1 MASRKI
7 INTMPDGALQ
17 AGKKITKNPL
27 IIRRSFLKLS
37 ALTAAFT
44 GVALSSRLTRKSL
57 AAESAGKEKKD
68 PYPGSKK
75 VKTICTHCSVACG
88 IIAEVQNGVWVRQE
102 VAADHPVSRG
112 GHCCKGASA
121 IDMVTSEK
129 RLKSPMKRVNGKWQ
143 KISWDQALDEV
154 ADKLM
159 SIRKTAGPDAVH
171 WNGSAKVSNEMAYLQ
186 RKLAAFWGT
195 NNIDHQARICHSTT
209 VAGAANSCGYG
220 AMTNSVNDIRHSK
233 LIFMIGSNAAEAHP
247 VAMQHILYAKEV
259 NNAPIIVVDPR
270 FTKTAAKATDYI
282 KIRSGTDT
290 AFVMGIINQ
299 IIQNVWYDKEF
310 VRTRVAGFPELKEV
324 AKRYTPK
331 VVEDI
336 SGVPRADI
344 ARIAKLLAKH
354 RPGTVIWCMGITQ
367 HSIGNNNTRI
377 CCILQSILGNIGKT
391 GGGANIFRGHDN
403 VQGATDMCVLSHSL
417 PAYYGLKDGA
427 WKHWCRVWGVDYEWM
442 KSRFHSKDY
451 MNKKGFTLSRWYEGV
466 IQEDKID
473 QYTPL
478 KAVVFW
484 GCASN
489 SQSQYHKLKK
499 ALDKLDLVVIIDPF
513 PTMTA
518 AACEKDNVYLLPC
531 SSQYE
536 TSGSLTSTSRQFQW
550 RYKVV
555 DPVHDCKDDYEIM
568 AELTKRF
575 GFADKFYKNIKQSPE
590 DITRELGR
598 GSLTIGYNGPTPER
612 IKKHTDNW
620 HTFDIDTLQAVGG
633 PCNGEYYGLPWPC
646 WTETHPGTPILYDI
660 SKPVAKG
667 GLPFRAR
674 FGVEKTYYS
683 GRTENMLAAKGTA
696 NPGSQVKGGYPEFK
710 GIVPGTNWKTD
721 LSQKTLKVAISRG
734 MAPYGNARCRCVAWN
749 LPDQVPIHREPLHSP
764 RPDLIAKYPTYEDQ
778 PNHYRVFTR
787 FKSEQKPSWVKD
799 FPLILT
805 TGRMVEF
812 MGGGAETRSNK
823 YLAELQP
830 HIYAEI
836 NQKVANDYGIRNGD
850 LIWVESPNQGK
861 VKVQAKVTSRVDEY
875 TIFLPFHY
883 GGKFMGR
890 SLVANYPP
898 GTVPYAIGEAAN
910 VVTNYG
916 YDIVTQMQETKTGL
930 CKISRA

>member
-7 INTMPDGALQ
+7 VNTIPEGTLQ
-17 AGKKITKNPL
+17 AGKKTTKNPML
-27 IIRRSFLKLS
+27 VRRSFIKLS
-37 ALTAAFT
+37 ALAAAFS
-44 GVALSSRLTRKSL
+44 GLALSSRLTKKSL
-57 AAESAGKEKKD
+57 AAEGGKQGKND

-75 VKTICTHCSVACG
+75 VKTICTHCSVGCG
-88 IIAEVQNGVWVRQE
+88 VIAEVQNGVWVRQE
-102 VAADHPVSRG
+102 VAHDHPVSRG
-112 GHCCKGASA
+112 GHCCKGAGA

-129 RLKSPMKRVNGKWQ
+129 RLKTPMKRVNGKWQ
-143 KISWDQALDEV
+143 KISWDDAFGEV

-159 SIRKTAGPDAVH
+159 EIRDKDGPDAVH
-171 WNGSAKVSNEMAYLQ
+171 WNGSAKVSNEMAYLH

-270 FTKTAAKATDYI
+270 FTKTAAKGTDYVR
-282 KIRSGTDT
+282 IRSGTDT
-290 AFVMGIINQ
+290 AFVLGLINQ
-299 IIQNVWYDKEF
+299 IIQNNWYDKEF

-324 AKRYTPK
+324 AKKYPPK

-336 SGVPRADI
+336 TGVAETEVV
-344 ARIAKLLAKH
+344 RIAKMLAEH

-377 CCILQSILGNIGKT
+377 CCILQSILGNIGKS

-403 VQGATDMCVLSHSL
+403 VQGATDMCILSHSL
-417 PAYYGLKDGA
+417 PAYYGLSDGA
-427 WKHWCRVWGVDYEWM
+427 WKHWCRVWDVDYDWM
-442 KSRFHSKDY
+442 KSRFHNKEY
-451 MNKKGFTLSRWYEGV
+451 MNKSGFTLSRWYEGV

-478 KAVVFW
+478 KAVIFW

-499 ALDKLDLVVIIDPF
+499 ALDKLELVVIIDPF

-518 AACEKDNVYLLPC
+518 AACEKDNVYLLPS

-555 DPVHDCKDDYEIM
+555 DPVYDCKDDYAIM

-575 GFADKFYKNIKQSPE
+575 GFADKFYKNIKQTPE

-646 WTETHPGTPILYDI
+646 WTDKHPGTPILYDI

-674 FGVEKTYYS
+674 FGTEKKYYS

-696 NPGSQVKGGYPEFK
+696 NPGSQVNGGYPEFK
-710 GIVPGTNWKTD
+710 NVVPGTNWKTD

-734 MAPYGNARCRCVAWN
+734 MAPYGNARSRCLAWN
-749 LPDQVPIHREPLHSP
+749 LPDQIPIHREPLHSP
-764 RPDLIAKYPTYEDQ
+764 RPDLIAKYPTYEDKPHQ
-778 PNHYRVFTR
+778 FRVFTK
-787 FKSEQKPSWVKD
+787 FKSEQKPEWVKN

-830 HIYAEI
+830 HMYAEV
-836 NQKVANDYGIRNGD
+836 NQKVANDYGIRDGD
-850 LIWVESPNQGK
+850 LIWVESPNEGK
-861 VKVQAKVTSRVDEY
+861 IKVHARVSSRVDEH

-883 GGKFMGR
+883 GGEFMGR